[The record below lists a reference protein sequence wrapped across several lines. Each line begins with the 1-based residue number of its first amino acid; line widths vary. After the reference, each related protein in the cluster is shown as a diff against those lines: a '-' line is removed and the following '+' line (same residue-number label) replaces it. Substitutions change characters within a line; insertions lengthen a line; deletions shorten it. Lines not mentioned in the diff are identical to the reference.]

1 MGHSFELTMEDYTI
15 ILNALHYYKKVEKYP
30 NFSHFDEERIN
41 KLRDKMAYQL
51 IPSKKSKP
59 DQIMLT
65 IFNHVTAFWSVVVMN
80 CIQPANWQYCYR
92 VDEWLLPELSQGV
105 QIYFDK
111 KMDFLYKSE
120 RDYLDK
126 VAN

>member
-1 MGHSFELTMEDYTI
+1 
-15 ILNALHYYKKVEKYP
+15 
-30 NFSHFDEERIN
+30 
-41 KLRDKMAYQL
+41 
-51 IPSKKSKP
+51 
-59 DQIMLT
+59 MLT

-111 KMDFLYKSE
+111 KMDFLYKNE